1 MRRLA
6 SLLAAVMAFV
16 AATTSHADTWRDH
29 PEWGKAF
36 AQAGVKGTL
45 LVYEEGT
52 DTMHVF
58 DATRARHAYSPA
70 STFKVFNALVAIDT
84 GAVSDEFE
92 PIAWD
97 GKVRMM
103 GGRPMT
109 EWNRANSLAS
119 GMRYSTVWL
128 YQEVARRA
136 GQARMQ
142 GWIDKAGYGNRD
154 ISGGI
159 DQFWL
164 GGGLRISAEQQVA
177 FLRRLA
183 DGTLPFSPRAQ
194 EIVRRI
200 TIYESAPGYVLHA
213 KTGWGTHG
221 AQDNADP
228 AKASDIGW
236 YVGWV
241 EHAGKRWFFAMN
253 IDIAKPDDGGQ
264 RVTLARQLLQGLG
277 AFGTP

>member
-1 MRRLA
+1 MRPFA
-6 SLLAAVMAFV
+6 ALLTALMALT
-16 AATTSHADTWRDH
+16 AATASRADTWREH

-36 AQAGVKGTL
+36 TQAGVKGTV

-58 DATRARHAYSPA
+58 DAKRARHPYSPA
-70 STFKVFNALVAIDT
+70 STFKVFNAMVAIDT
-84 GAVSDEFE
+84 GAVADEFE

-97 GKVRMM
+97 GEVRTM
-103 GGRPMT
+103 GGKPMT

-136 GQARMQ
+136 GQKRMQ
-142 GWIDKAGYGNRD
+142 AWIDKADYGNHD

-159 DQFWL
+159 DRFWL

-183 DGTLPFSPRAQ
+183 DGTLPFSARAQ
-194 EIVRRI
+194 EIARRI

-213 KTGWGTHG
+213 KTGWGAHG

-228 AKASDIGW
+228 ARASDIGW

-241 EHAGKRWFFAMN
+241 EPRRQALVLRDQHRH
-253 IDIAKPDDGGQ
+253 
-264 RVTLARQLLQGLG
+264 REAR
-277 AFGTP
+277 